1 MCKIIVFLFFF
12 CILVSIKNSC
22 LLQKISQKYIQILV
36 HKVMEIIEKKEET
49 EIKIINGKPIT
60 VIHYNKRKIYR
71 NHRIRKRETNKGKR
85 MIYVYY
91 NSNKWK
97 QLVR

>member
-1 MCKIIVFLFFF
+1 
-12 CILVSIKNSC
+12 
-22 LLQKISQKYIQILV
+22 
-36 HKVMEIIEKKEET
+36 MEIIGKKEET

-71 NHRIRKRETNKGKR
+71 NHRISKRQRETNKGKR

-97 QLVR
+97 QLVRSSAYFTNS